1 MSKHLDRGQ
10 SGESGVV
17 ALGSGLLNLPLL
29 VPLSQTP
36 VLLFLCLRHVYLHV
50 IAQANEGLS

>member
-17 ALGSGLLNLPLL
+17 ALGSGLLNL
-29 VPLSQTP
+29 PLSQTP